1 MKENKTDSGSSANT
15 TKRSGT
21 NHNYSVDVLKK
32 TLFQDELALAMARS
46 ERDEVVFYLT
56 KRIRELIESTSR

>member
-1 MKENKTDSGSSANT
+1 MKENKMDSGSSANT

-32 TLFQDELALAMARS
+32 TLFQDELALAISRS

-56 KRIRELIESTSR
+56 KRIRELTESTSR